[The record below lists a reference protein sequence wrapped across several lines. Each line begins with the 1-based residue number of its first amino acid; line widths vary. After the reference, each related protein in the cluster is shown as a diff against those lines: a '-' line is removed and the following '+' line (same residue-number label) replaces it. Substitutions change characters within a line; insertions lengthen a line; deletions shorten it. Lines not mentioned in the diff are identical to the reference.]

1 MEKIT
6 LNFMVN
12 HQDLSVDLPEVQL
25 VANSVGYLQAKVQF
39 SSDWDGLYKI
49 MVFENQNSY
58 YAINIDSEDLREDGT
73 FDIPYSV
80 IKVPG
85 FKTSCFGTSTKMG
98 IDLSGR
104 ITTPEVRRRIT
115 TDPLAISLKISG
127 PLQGITPPATGR
139 ELNVYETSELALRI
153 AKEAYTVMY
162 NMQYAL
168 RDINDL
174 LGGDPYA
181 LCKVETTLKD
191 ILKKVNGTQI
201 KTDQFGVPQFDEN
214 GDYIFEEVGEI

>member
-6 LNFMVN
+6 LNFLVN

-25 VANSVGYLQAKVQF
+25 VANSVGYLQAKIQF
-39 SSDWDGLYKI
+39 SNDWDGLYKI
-49 MVFENQNSY
+49 AVFENQNSY
-58 YAINIDSEDLREDGT
+58 YAINIDPEDLREDGT

-85 FKTSCFGTSTKMG
+85 FKVSCFGTSTKMG
-98 IDLSGR
+98 ISLSGR

-127 PLQGITPPATGR
+127 PLQGITPPATGK

-153 AKEAYTVMY
+153 AKEAYATMW
-162 NMQYAL
+162 NMQYSL
-168 RDINDL
+168 REINEL

-181 LCKVETTLKD
+181 LCKIETTIQE
-191 ILKKVNGTQI
+191 ILKTVNGTQI
-201 KTDQFGVPQFDEN
+201 KKDQFGIPQFDKEGN
-214 GDYIFEEVGEI
+214 YIFEEVAE